1 MASKKKAVK
10 RKRPVEFSEEDF
22 DVKDSSVPNIG
33 KGLFAK
39 RLVRPGDTIG
49 FYEGKKI
56 TDKMSEREP
65 YISSRYLVY
74 ICEDHWIEGQIDGN
88 YTRFINHSNKPN
100 AELVTSVRW
109 KSARIKA
116 LKLIRPG
123 DEVFFDY
130 GEDYWSAIEDELTPV
145 ERK

>member
-1 MASKKKAVK
+1 MGAKKKAV
-10 RKRPVEFSEEDF
+10 RRRGPVEFSESDF
-22 DVKDSSVPNIG
+22 EVRDSSIPKIG
-33 KGLFAK
+33 KGLFAI
-39 RLVRPGDTIG
+39 RLIRPGDTIG
-49 FYEGKKI
+49 FYLGKI
-56 TDKMSEREP
+56 INDKMAEEEP

-74 ICEDHWIEGQIDGN
+74 VCADHWIEGRIDGN

-123 DEVFFDY
+123 DEIFFDY
-130 GEDYWSAIEDELTPV
+130 GEDYWEALESELSPV
-145 ERK
+145 EK

>member
-1 MASKKKAVK
+1 MPSKKSAV
-10 RKRPVEFSEEDF
+10 RRRGPVQFTESDF
-22 DVKDSSVPNIG
+22 EVRDSSIPNIG
-33 KGLFAK
+33 QGLFAL
-39 RLVRPGDTIG
+39 RMMRPGDTIG
-49 FYEGKKI
+49 FYLGKI
-56 TDKMSEREP
+56 INDKMSEQEP

-74 ICEDHWIEGQIDGN
+74 VCQDHWIEGQIDGN

-109 KSARIKA
+109 KTARIKA

-130 GEDYWSAIEDELTPV
+130 GEDYWDALEDELKPV
-145 ERK
+145 EK